1 MNVEGEK
8 SDFFRAVQDDRK
20 YIDDT
25 SKLKIFLRKITF
37 VLNWVCHTRS
47 VL

>member
-8 SDFFRAVQDDRK
+8 SDSFRTVQDDRK

-25 SKLKIFLRKITF
+25 SKLKII
-37 VLNWVCHTRS
+37 
-47 VL
+47 

>member
-25 SKLKIFLRKITF
+25 SKLQT
-37 VLNWVCHTRS
+37 
-47 VL
+47 